1 MNRQTL
7 LATLL
12 ATSALVAPLTGC
24 VIVDKHSGMP
34 TVGYAGATEPASV
47 TQRYPWDQIATM
59 DGSTLYDAHHQVK
72 RYLTL
77 HFPDAKLV
85 SVKANQ
91 VGANGKIAKTSDWEF
106 TYQVKVRPPVSPEP
120 VAPNPVATASLTTQA
135 VEVPTQYEVRLL
147 TFTFT
152 GDGKLLAPEADTRST
167 DAGQTIDFDRV
178 LYFNTIIET
187 CLDIGMG
194 MGPAGMQVALRPT
207 ANGGAVYEV
216 DTSVSGREV
225 MRVPSYTKATP
236 TPYWYD
242 QDDYG
247 RYDDRYDGYD
257 GYGDR
262 YDDRYGSGY
271 GYSRPTPAPT
281 PTVSPRYYRGKYV
294 INAYT
299 GEIIERPTRL

>member
-1 MNRQTL
+1 MTRQTL

-24 VIVDKHSGMP
+24 VIVDKHSGIP
-34 TVGYAGATEPASV
+34 TMGYVGATEPAPV

-77 HFPDAKLV
+77 HFPDARLV

-91 VGANGKIAKTSDWEF
+91 VGANGKIAKTSNWEF
-106 TYQVKVRPPVSPEP
+106 TYQVKVRPPVAPE
-120 VAPNPVATASLTTQA
+120 PVATASLTAQA

-247 RYDDRYDGYD
+247 QYDDRYDSG
-257 GYGDR
+257 
-262 YDDRYGSGY
+262 YGSGY
-271 GYSRPTPAPT
+271 GYSQPAPAPT